1 MRLLLAAP
9 LVLTLLAP
17 ALAEEPFI
25 PRRQSKPPGP
35 PKSPQEA
42 IAAMEVPEGFS
53 VELVAAEPDLVNPV
67 AMTIDEK
74 GRYWICESLEYP
86 RREPGPGRDRV
97 KVLEDTDGDGAVDKT
112 TVYADGLNIP
122 SGIAV
127 GHGGVWVANAPDILF
142 LQDTDGDGKA
152 DKREVVVT
160 GFGRDDT
167 HELPNSLTWGP
178 DGWLY
183 GLNGVFNPCVVEQD
197 GRRYEFTCAVFR
209 IHPVTRRFELFC
221 EGTSNPWGIAF
232 DPEGSMFISACVI
245 DHFWHLTETGYY
257 LRQGGPYLP
266 HTWVL
271 GSIVKHTHQMAAYCG
286 LHYCDSDAFPPE
298 WRNVFLMGNIHGG
311 CLNADV
317 VERSGSTYVG
327 KPRRDFLTANDVWF
341 MPIEQMTGPDGS
353 LYVLDW
359 YDRYHCYQDANH
371 DPAGIDRLHGRLYRV
386 RYKDTPHL
394 PKGFDLAKETDDQLV
409 ERLDAGNDFLR
420 ATARRLLTERLL
432 AKSDGQSLPGRREKK
447 ELADGLWDIVQ
458 TSESKTARMN
468 ALWTLLGGQSLE
480 GFMLTALLD
489 SKDDSLRA
497 WGVRAA
503 GQMAAHYSASIERG
517 EFANRTQPPQ
527 FRGTEDVPTRITA
540 LASDPSADVRLQAAI
555 AISKINVAW
564 EDRSP
569 EGRPNHRF
577 RPNFLWPGGKDA
589 PDAIQTLVTVLKN
602 AGDDALTPGIVWQN
616 LEPYLEHEVDHVVA
630 TAESL
635 GPDRPTAVDAVLV
648 RIADWILAEQP
659 DRTSTIVKLVT
670 MLAKADDPTAARQVL
685 RSVQRRLVSGEIAEG
700 DRLEL
705 SRSLS
710 EVVAPAIKD
719 ENRPLHRDA
728 VLLATAW
735 GDNAAALV
743 AAKLLGDRNAGA
755 DDRLAAAEALVSG
768 GDEQTVHKIAHL
780 AADANT
786 GPAKL
791 RGVLLAALG
800 RSGSDTVAHAVLQNF
815 DDLEPQLKPRA
826 IELLAQRPAWGAKL
840 VAAVEAGKVSK
851 DAVNVNQVR
860 ALVGSTDQAL
870 AKRATAIWGSVREGR
885 SPEREQVIAEVR
897 ERLEKTPADP
907 AAGQAVFTKVCGQCH
922 KIYGQG
928 EEVGPDITRNG
939 RNDYAQLLSNVLDPS
954 LVIGA
959 GYQAHTVVTTDGRV
973 LAGLVVED
981 TPQRLVLKL
990 QGGKTEAIPRDEVEE
1005 DSVSPVSL
1013 MPEGLERQLTPR
1025 ELADLFAFLSLDRPP
1040 SDPEAQRLSGAP
1052 EGK

>member
-1 MRLLLAAP
+1 VRSLLAAS
-9 LVLTLLAP
+9 LVLSLLAT
-17 ALAEEPFI
+17 AIADEPFI
-25 PRRQSKPPGP
+25 PRRQSQPPGP

-74 GRYWICESLEYP
+74 GRYWVCESLEYP

-97 KVLEDTDGDGAVDKT
+97 KVLEDTDGDGAVDKSW
-112 TVYADGLNIP
+112 VYADGLNIP

-257 LRQGGPYLP
+257 LRQGGPYPP

-286 LHYCDSDAFPPE
+286 LHYCDSDAFPSE

-327 KPRRDFLTANDVWF
+327 KPRQDFLTANDVWF

-386 RYKDTPHL
+386 RYKNTPHL
-394 PKGFDLAKETDDQLV
+394 PKDFDLAKETDDQLV

-420 ATARRLLTERLL
+420 ATARLLLTERLL
-432 AKSDGQSLPGRREKK
+432 AKADGKSLPGRREKK

-458 TSESKTARMN
+458 TSQSKTARMN
-468 ALWTLLGGQSLE
+468 ALWTLVGGDALE

-503 GQMAAHYSASIERG
+503 GQIAASRGIETG
-517 EFANRTQPPQ
+517 AQPPVLGSNPKPV
-527 FRGTEDVPTRITA
+527 FGTEKIADRLVA
-540 LASDPSADVRLQAAI
+540 LAADPSPDVRLQVAI
-555 AISKINVAW
+555 AVSKLGIDSGFTQYRDPHDA
-564 EDRSP
+564 RSDIL
-569 EGRPNHRF
+569 F
-577 RPNFLWPGGKDA
+577 
-589 PDAIQTLVTVLKN
+589 TVLKN
-602 AGDDALTPGIVWQN
+602 AGDDPLVPGIVWQG
-616 LEPYLEHEVDHVVA
+616 LKPILRHDPSRFLTSVA
-630 TAESL
+630 ALGDERPGSLSAVLPITAEVLLASEA
-635 GPDRPTAVDAVLV
+635 PDVQA
-648 RIADWILAEQP
+648 IA
-659 DRTSTIVKLVT
+659 RLVT
-670 MLAKADDPTAARQVL
+670 LLGDDSDTTWQVL
-685 RSVQRRLVSGEIAEG
+685 RSVTEKVATGEIDDVLAADVRTAFADIMKEAIENDASAIHDEAIWLATALG
-700 DRLEL
+700 DRKL
-705 SRSLS
+705 
-710 EVVAPAIKD
+710 APLTAAFVT
-719 ENRPLHRDA
+719 HRDA
-728 VLLATAW
+728 
-735 GDNAAALV
+735 DPN
-743 AAKLLGDRNAGA
+743 
-755 DDRLAAAEALVSG
+755 DRLAAAAALLA
-768 GDEQTVHKIAHL
+768 GDESAAAEVISKQL
-780 AADANT
+780 ADPKS
-786 GPAKL
+786 GPPEF
-791 RGVLLAALG
+791 RGGLLAALG
-800 RSGSDTVAHAVLQNF
+800 RAESPAVADSVLAAYPG
-815 DDLEPQLKPRA
+815 LEPELQPRA
-826 IELLAQRPAWGAKL
+826 IELLAQRPAWGEKL

-860 ALVGSTDQAL
+860 ALVGSDDESL
-870 AKRATAIWGSVREGR
+870 AKRATAVWGSVREGR

-981 TPQRLVLKL
+981 TPGRLVLKL

-1005 DSVSPVSL
+1005 DTVSPVSL
-1013 MPEGLERQLTPR
+1013 MPEGLERQLTPQ
-1025 ELADLFAFLSLDRPP
+1025 ELADLFAFLSLDKPP
-1040 SDPEAQRLSGAP
+1040 GDPEAEQLSGAP
-1052 EGK
+1052 EAR